1 MRRIP
6 IIVFLMS
13 IRILYSTTGVERE
26 LLIRIISV
34 ENAHGYLC
42 VSKQTNGQNENPI
55 M

>member
-13 IRILYSTTGVERE
+13 IRILFSTTGIEGK
-26 LLIRIISV
+26 LLIGIISV

-42 VSKQTNGQNENPI
+42 VSKQTKRQNENPI